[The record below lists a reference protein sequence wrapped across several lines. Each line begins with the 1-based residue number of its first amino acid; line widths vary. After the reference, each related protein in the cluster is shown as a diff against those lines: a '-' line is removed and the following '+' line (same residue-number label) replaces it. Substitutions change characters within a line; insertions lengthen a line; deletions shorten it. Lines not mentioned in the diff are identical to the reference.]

1 MEKNYK
7 LKKLFNP
14 DGNDDNRKIIGS
26 NITNVLD
33 LSNIKYP
40 FFIEHVDSRM
50 YPNNWL
56 PHKVANMADDKNQYF
71 NILTDDERKAFDTI
85 LSFLIYLDSIQTNNL
100 PNIAEQITSPE
111 IVYFLARQTYEEAI
125 HSRSYAYIVNIL
137 PPEKVKE
144 IVYEWRDNPI
154 LLKRNKAI
162 AETYELC
169 KGKSEDT
176 YVLMN
181 LVANFLLEGLY
192 FYNGFQ
198 FFHNLASRNL
208 MVATDTQIRYIQ
220 RDENLHCVGF
230 KEIINIYKEEGF
242 TWDTDLIY
250 KMFKDA
256 VKLELEFSIDTIGNN
271 ILGMNEESITN
282 YTYYLANKRLK
293 EIGLD
298 PIFPKTKNPY
308 QHLEKIAAVDDEA
321 SNRSNQFETTSITYK
336 DPSILNGWDEI

>member
-1 MEKNYK
+1 MKEFQH
-7 LKKLFNP
+7 KKLFNP
-14 DGNDDNRKIIGS
+14 EGTDENRKLLGS

-40 FFIEHVDSRM
+40 EFIDLVDNKM

-56 PHKVANMADDKNQYF
+56 PQKVGNMSEDKNQY
-71 NILTDDERKAFDTI
+71 NTILTDEERKAYDTI
-85 LSFLIYLDSIQTNNL
+85 LSFLIYLDSVQTNNL
-100 PNIAEQITSPE
+100 PNIAEQITMPE

-137 PPEKVKE
+137 PVDKVKE

-162 AETYELC
+162 AETYEVC
-169 KGKSEDT
+169 KGKTDD
-176 YVLMN
+176 VHFLIN
-181 LVANFLLEGLY
+181 AVANYLLEGLY

-220 RDENLHCVGF
+220 RDENLHCLAF
-230 KEIINIYKEEGF
+230 RNIINIYREEGF
-242 TWDTDLIY
+242 TWDKDLIY
-250 KMFKDA
+250 KMFNDA
-256 VKLELEFSIDTIGNN
+256 VNLELEFSLSTLGNN
-271 ILGMNEESITN
+271 ILGMNEDSIKD

-298 PIFPKTKNPY
+298 PIFKETKNPY
-308 QHLEKIAAVDDEA
+308 QHLEKIAAVEDEA

-336 DPSILNGWDEI
+336 DPSILDGWDDI